1 MTKALTPEE
10 KEAKK
15 KTAEEKAA
23 REAEAKA
30 AAEAAAT
37 EEVAKKEAEEKAA
50 AEELARKEAEEK
62 AAREAEE
69 QAAIAAAAAAK
80 VEPPASPVTSYTNT
94 AEGKAERDAQAAD
107 MEKAGKQQPTDEK
120 AAELKTIGLQILE
133 NYPNEQTV
141 YMTANG
147 FGFFK
152 HSDARNHA
160 DTLPGKEILTVN
172 RE

>member
-10 KEAKK
+10 KEAK
-15 KTAEEKAA
+15 
-23 REAEAKA
+23 R
-30 AAEAAAT
+30 
-37 EEVAKKEAEEKAA
+37 KAA

-69 QAAIAAAAAAK
+69 QAAAEEAARKAAEEQAAIAAAAAVKA
-80 VEPPASPVTSYTNT
+80 EPPASPATSYANT
-94 AEGKAERDAQAAD
+94 ADGKAERDAQAAD
-107 MEKAGKQQPTDEK
+107 TEKAGKQQPTDEK

-160 DTLPGKEILTVN
+160 DTLSGKEILTVN

>member
-10 KEAKK
+10 KKAKK
-15 KTAEEKAA
+15 KTAEEKAT
-23 REAEAKA
+23 
-30 AAEAAAT
+30 AEAAAA
-37 EEVAKKEAEEKAA
+37 EEVAK
-50 AEELARKEAEEK
+50 KEAEEK

-69 QAAIAAAAAAK
+69 QAAMAAAAAEK
-80 VEPPASPVTSYTNT
+80 TEPPASPTTSYTNT
-94 AEGKAERDAQAAD
+94 AEGKAERKAQATDAEKD
-107 MEKAGKQQPTDEK
+107 GMEQPTGEK

-141 YMTANG
+141 YITVNG

-160 DTLPGKEILTVN
+160 DTLSGKEILTVN